1 MSDRNDALR
10 DTANKILEDFLSY
23 GVEFS
28 DVADAVWEYHPE
40 FVDDSYF
47 MRDVYYRVKEE
58 LDIAFTLW
66 EEHQQ

>member
-10 DTANKILEDFLSY
+10 DTANKIIEDFLSD

-28 DVADAVWEYHPE
+28 DVADAVWEYNPE
-40 FVDDSYF
+40 FVDDSPF